1 MRPFFWMG
9 LAGIAFVWGVLSWI
23 KVHGFLDFASLVFI
37 SFMFILL
44 SLFAVVVV
52 RGDPSG

>member
-1 MRPFFWMG
+1 MG

-37 SFMFILL
+37 SLSIMAV
-44 SLFAVVVV
+44 SLFTLVVL
-52 RGDPSG
+52 GGQTHG

>member
-1 MRPFFWMG
+1 MKPFIWMG

-37 SFMFILL
+37 SL
-44 SLFAVVVV
+44 SIMVITLFTLVVL
-52 RGDPSG
+52 RGEPHG